1 MFSSVL
7 VRYSAKYNHVLLFKL
22 FFGFIN
28 IQSKKKKKKFSGG
41 KKYDFKSLNNL
52 FYIMFVHLSKGIT

>member
-1 MFSSVL
+1 MISSVL

-28 IQSKKKKKKFSGG
+28 IQSKRKKNFLEE
-41 KKYDFKSLNNL
+41 KKYEFNSLNNL
-52 FYIMFVHLSKGIT
+52 FYIMLFTYRKE

>member
-1 MFSSVL
+1 MFPSVL

-28 IQSKKKKKKFSGG
+28 IQSKRKKNFLEE
-41 KKYDFKSLNNL
+41 KKYEFNSLNNL
-52 FYIMFVHLSKGIT
+52 FYIMFLHLSKGIT

>member
-1 MFSSVL
+1 MYNIKFNQLWPRSHVSSVL

-28 IQSKKKKKKFSGG
+28 IQSKKKKNFLEEK
-41 KKYDFKSLNNL
+41 N
-52 FYIMFVHLSKGIT
+52 MTSKA

>member
-1 MFSSVL
+1 MISSVL

-28 IQSKKKKKKFSGG
+28 IQSKKKKNFLEEK
-41 KKYDFKSLNNL
+41 N
-52 FYIMFVHLSKGIT
+52 MTSKA

>member
-1 MFSSVL
+1 MFPSVL

-28 IQSKKKKKKFSGG
+28 IQSKKKKNFLEE
-41 KKYDFKSLNNL
+41 KKYEFNSLNNL
-52 FYIMFVHLSKGIT
+52 FYIMLFTYRKE

>member
-1 MFSSVL
+1 MFPSVL

-28 IQSKKKKKKFSGG
+28 IQSKRKKNFLEE
-41 KKYDFKSLNNL
+41 KKYEFNSLNNL
-52 FYIMFVHLSKGIT
+52 FYIMLFTYRKE